1 MLCAGLSP
9 KAEEGGLLLD
19 TTVPHRMGTSVSLN
33 PHKHIEGH
41 PQILLHGIPPCSP
54 YPDGGPTIELFLQ
67 KEITPNVF
75 CRFSSLKTDEIGSPN
90 MK

>member
-1 MLCAGLSP
+1 MLCAALSP
-9 KAEEGGLLLD
+9 EAEEGRLLLG
-19 TTVPHRMGTSVSLN
+19 TTVPHRMGTRVSLN

-41 PQILLHGIPPCSP
+41 PQILLHGIPP
-54 YPDGGPTIELFLQ
+54 YPDGGPSIELFLQ